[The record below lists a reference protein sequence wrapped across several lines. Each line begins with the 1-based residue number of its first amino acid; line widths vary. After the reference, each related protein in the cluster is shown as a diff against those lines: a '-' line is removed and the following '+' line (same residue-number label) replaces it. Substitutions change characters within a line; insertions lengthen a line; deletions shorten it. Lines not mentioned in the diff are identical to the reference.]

1 MKTIPVKEVA
11 EALGISPRGVLYRRE
26 KGHLKGVLVKND
38 RGVDEYRIYPTK
50 EIIEGLRRL
59 GSPLVASSEAV
70 ADFEVVDQTVVPDE
84 DKVLDSTFGEDDIVD
99 VTTTSQKR
107 EWTAD
112 NEQTATAVADHL
124 WNGIIKRFTEKLEE
138 KDQAI
143 GELRA
148 NLAEK
153 ERQLLLLPD
162 HEAIKRLAEEEAN
175 KVADIERNKAEIER
189 QRAADAHRRA
199 EEERKYAEEKELES
213 IALKKQISLLQAK
226 AAPELQRQLDAE
238 KEAKQRELALLQ
250 SQLEDTRKA
259 KEQEVK
265 ALEERLA
272 EIEAYKKS
280 SDDAQ
285 RKLDELQKAM
295 EDRNAAEQAKASETI
310 AIREE
315 LAALSQKLLETQK
328 PWWKKWLGS
337 SNQ

>member
-99 VTTTSQKR
+99 VTTTSPKR

-112 NEQTATAVADHL
+112 NEQTATVVADHL

-199 EEERKYAEEKELES
+199 EEERKHAEEKELET

-272 EIEAYKKS
+272 DIEAYKKS
-280 SDDAQ
+280 TDEAQ
-285 RKLDELQKAM
+285 RKLNELQKAL
-295 EDRNAAEQAKASETI
+295 EDRNAAEREKASETV

-328 PWWKKWLGS
+328 PWWKVW
-337 SNQ
+337 

>member
-162 HEAIKRLAEEEAN
+162 QEAIKRLAEEEAN
-175 KVADIERNKAEIER
+175 KVADIERKKAEIER
-189 QRAADAHRRA
+189 QRAEDERLRA
-199 EEERKYAEEKELES
+199 EQERKHAEAKELEAE
-213 IALKKQISLLQAK
+213 ALKKQILALQAK
-226 AAPELQRQLDAE
+226 AAPELERQLDAE

-250 SQLEDTRKA
+250 SLLEDTRKA

-272 EIEAYKKS
+272 DIEMHKKS
-280 SDDAQ
+280 AAESQ
-285 RKLDELQKAM
+285 QKFDELQKAL
-295 EDRNAAEQAKASETI
+295 AERSLAENKKASEETA

-315 LAALSQKLLETQK
+315 LAALSQKLSQK
-328 PWWKKWLGS
+328 RWWKVW
-337 SNQ
+337 